1 MVKIMGIKWMNSDV
15 LHMDGVDGLKEAE
28 DEDGEE

>member
-1 MVKIMGIKWMNSDV
+1 MGIKWMNSDV
-15 LHMDGVDGLKEAE
+15 LRMDGVDGLKEAE